1 MTKSMVEGIIYQTQ
15 ISLINNI
22 VDKFGDEFNLNAND
36 LVSKYIY
43 KQKLD
48 INEKKVNKKKNKLK
62 KLLVIE

>member
-1 MTKSMVEGIIYQTQ
+1 MTKSMIEGIIYQTQ

-48 INEKKVNKKKNKLK
+48 INEKKVNKKKTKLK